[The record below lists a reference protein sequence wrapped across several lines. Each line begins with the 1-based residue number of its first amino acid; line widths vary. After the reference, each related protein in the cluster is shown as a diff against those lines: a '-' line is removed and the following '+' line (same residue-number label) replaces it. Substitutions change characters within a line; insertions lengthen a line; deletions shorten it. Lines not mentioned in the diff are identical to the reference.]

1 MTSFSRVTQKSLL
14 HFGVRL
20 LLCNS
25 ASVFYSE
32 ATIVDILLSEISYN
46 MRIVTEMLGYNPLC
60 LGERQ
65 REREKGKEEGGE
77 EEAERRVWQ
86 KHKRRAKGVIIRT
99 QYLNLLCFLIALLL
113 VLVLFFSLLYYKIL
127 WLRQHEFSSDK
138 YVSGLEFPST

>member
-1 MTSFSRVTQKSLL
+1 MTPFSRVTQKSLL

-65 REREKGKEEGGE
+65 RERKGKKREVRRRRKGGCDRNTSEEQRE
-77 EEAERRVWQ
+77 
-86 KHKRRAKGVIIRT
+86 
-99 QYLNLLCFLIALLL
+99 
-113 VLVLFFSLLYYKIL
+113 SLSA
-127 WLRQHEFSSDK
+127 HN
-138 YVSGLEFPST
+138 V

>member
-1 MTSFSRVTQKSLL
+1 MTPFSRVTQKSLL
-14 HFGVRL
+14 HFAVRL

-65 REREKGKEEGGE
+65 RERKGKKRE
-77 EEAERRVWQ
+77 V
-86 KHKRRAKGVIIRT
+86 KRRRKGGCDRNT
-99 QYLNLLCFLIALLL
+99 SEEQRE
-113 VLVLFFSLLYYKIL
+113 SLSAHNI
-127 WLRQHEFSSDK
+127 
-138 YVSGLEFPST
+138 